1 MPIKT
6 VAIVGVGL
14 IGGSFALALRANGF
28 GGKILGVSS
37 ARTLGAALKHGVV
50 DAGLPIAEAV
60 PQADLVYL
68 SQPISRILDILPRV
82 RELAKPSALV
92 TDAGSTKS
100 QIVEKA
106 ARYFIETPWFLGGHP
121 MAGKEKRG
129 VELADPDLFRNA
141 TYVLTPPGGTL
152 PDTMIIGEFVR
163 WLEAIGAR
171 VSAMPPDHHDRI
183 VARTSHL
190 PQLISTALAA
200 SMADSLDQR
209 DSRGMA
215 GPALRD
221 MTRLGESS
229 FEIWKDILGTN
240 RANVRQVLGEYIE
253 RMERLREDAGESLT
267 EQEFEKA
274 RTFRSN
280 LDGK

>member
-1 MPIKT
+1 MPIQT

-14 IGGSFALALRANGF
+14 IGGSFALALRASGF
-28 GGKILGVSS
+28 SGRILGVSS
-37 ARTLGAALKHGVV
+37 PRTLDAALKREVI
-50 DAGLPIAEAV
+50 DEGLPIAEAV

-92 TDAGSTKS
+92 TDAGSTKA
-100 QIVEKA
+100 QIVEQA
-106 ARYFIETPWFLGGHP
+106 ARHFNENPWFLGGHP

-129 VELADPDLFRNA
+129 VELAGAGLFQDA
-141 TYVLTPPGGTL
+141 TYVLTPAGGKL
-152 PDTMIIGEFVR
+152 PEATIIAEFVR
-163 WLEAIGAR
+163 YLEEIGSR
-171 VSAMPPDHHDRI
+171 VSVMPADEHDRI
-183 VARTSHL
+183 VAWTSHL

-200 SMADSLDQR
+200 AIADGLDEQ
-209 DSRGMA
+209 DSSDVA

-229 FEIWKDILGTN
+229 FEMWRDVLGTN
-240 RANVRQVLGEYIE
+240 QTNVRQALDAYIQ
-253 RMERLREDAGESLT
+253 RLERLRQDAGGPLT

-274 RTFRSN
+274 GIFRN
-280 LDGK
+280 NQ